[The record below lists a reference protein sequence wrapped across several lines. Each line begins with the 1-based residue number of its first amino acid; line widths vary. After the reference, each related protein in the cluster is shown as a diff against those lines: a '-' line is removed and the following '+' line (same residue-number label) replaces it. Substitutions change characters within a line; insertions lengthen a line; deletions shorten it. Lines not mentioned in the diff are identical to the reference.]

1 MRPNEDGNIDLD
13 QEISLEFL
21 SADLSSR
28 GNILQ
33 STPVLDCDH
42 PSVR

>member
-1 MRPNEDGNIDLD
+1 MPPHENADIDLD

-21 SADLSSR
+21 PADLSSC

-33 STPVLDCDH
+33 STPVLD
-42 PSVR
+42 RGR